1 LAAIFLTQLAIKQLL
16 MFPPHPTSVFALTG
30 ESRPTIIH
38 VEMNANMSINS
49 TCPNLW
55 VPTAGPLQG
64 LTVMQQ
70 CVYQMTFRNDYEFKK
85 RLV

>member
-1 LAAIFLTQLAIKQLL
+1 
-16 MFPPHPTSVFALTG
+16 
-30 ESRPTIIH
+30 
-38 VEMNANMSINS
+38 MNANMSINS

-85 RLV
+85 RLVKFGLVWNRTLLIMLSMYVESISMLVFT